1 MTLKNDEK
9 SDEELTCRFKID
21 IRNLTNFDLR
31 IQVSKIYTLMGCFW
45 RKYIMFELKKY
56 RGAIF
61 HDTRV

>member
-9 SDEELTCRFKID
+9 SEEELNFKHGIQ
-21 IRNLTNFDLR
+21 NLTNFET
-31 IQVSKIYTLMGCFW
+31 KIYTLMGWFW
-45 RKYIMFELKKY
+45 PEYIMFELRKN